1 MEQNKKNVWLSLGL
15 FVLYTG
21 TYLFSLT
28 WETPIKFYYYGM
40 SAGTVLL
47 FAVFLRRL
55 KPLHYFLFTLF
66 TVFAQ
71 YFGSMLGGYHAFWF
85 YDLLLHL
92 SSGLLLVL
100 VGYLLFGRLMRGRSD
115 ALSPSLP
122 VWFSAFFSIA
132 CAGLWEIY
140 EFCGDALFHLQAQGG
155 SLSDTMTD
163 IIAGTIGA
171 LLGAMILYRALKKRR
186 ERTARP

>member
-1 MEQNKKNVWLSLGL
+1 MERTKKNVWLSLGL
-15 FVLYTG
+15 FVVYTG
-21 TYLFSLT
+21 TYLLSFT
-28 WETPIKFYYYGM
+28 WQAPIKFYYYGM

-55 KPLHYFLFTLF
+55 KPLYYFLFTLF

-100 VGYLLFGRLMRGRSD
+100 VGYLLFGRILRGRQPGT
-115 ALSPSLP
+115 LPPSLP
-122 VWFSAFFSIA
+122 VWFSTFFSIA

-140 EFCGDALFHLQAQGG
+140 EFCGDTFFHLQAQGG

-163 IIAGTIGA
+163 IIAGSLGALIGA
-171 LLGAMILYRALKKRR
+171 LILYRTLKKRR
-186 ERTARP
+186 ERTQ